1 MLSLVHVLEWRAAV
15 NPDATAL
22 TDHQGAELTYAGL
35 AAAMQRSAAGFAA
48 AGVAPGDVV
57 PIIARN
63 QVGWVTAML
72 GLIRAGALPAAVNW
86 RLAAPEVTALLRL
99 ARPAAVLA
107 DADCAALA
115 RQAIAGLEHP
125 IPVLP
130 GLCGTTADGTQ
141 AVPPDR
147 PVARLHPSEPAILVH
162 TSGTTGRPKLVP
174 LTHQQLITAAVFMKL
189 EVPEA
194 VPGARHLSALPLFHV
209 AGLANLSY
217 VLFTGGHL
225 RVLGAFD
232 PAGFVDELVRRRIQL
247 TQLVPTLIQAVT
259 QEVSS
264 RAEPPDLSHL
274 TEVVYGASPIR
285 PDLLARAVA
294 VLGCRFRQNY
304 ASSET
309 GPLPISSLPP
319 EDHDPARG
327 RLGTAGRPSL
337 GWEVRLGERG
347 EIHVRGAAPL
357 PGYWNDPE
365 ATARSLTAD
374 GFYRTGDVGTIDT
387 DGYLTIIDRLRDV
400 PPGHAARAV
409 LGRPGQAGLMT
420 AGRGAAQCD
429 RQRPRCASR
438 SGPAGTGD
446 AQGRQTDEAFRDAA
460 RLVFA
465 RDGYLNAKIS
475 DIAAAAGRSVASF
488 YNYYDTK
495 ADLLIALAEEFHAEA
510 TQLAVLPYRVGLTGE
525 EALREAVAGFWRTY
539 AKRRGELIGIFQAAM
554 IEGRFRDRWLELRG
568 EAIARIAT
576 AIRAAQSDGYCPG
589 VDPLLTAS
597 ALSAMLEHF
606 CYIWLGQGGEKDIPF
621 DDQRALDAVCTIWV
635 KAVYWRGEDQ

>member
-1 MLSLVHVLEWRAAV
+1 LLSLVHVLEWRAAV

-400 PPGHAARAV
+400 VITGGENVFPAEVETVLAQHPAVADVAVIGIPDDRWGETVHAVVVAAPGFDAGQLVSWARERLAGFKCPTGVTVVSELPRNATGKV
-409 LGRPGQAGLMT
+409 LRATLREPFW
-420 AGRGAAQCD
+420 AGRD
-429 RQRPRCASR
+429 
-438 SGPAGTGD
+438 
-446 AQGRQTDEAFRDAA
+446 
-460 RLVFA
+460 RLV
-465 RDGYLNAKIS
+465 S
-475 DIAAAAGRSVASF
+475 
-488 YNYYDTK
+488 
-495 ADLLIALAEEFHAEA
+495 
-510 TQLAVLPYRVGLTGE
+510 
-525 EALREAVAGFWRTY
+525 
-539 AKRRGELIGIFQAAM
+539 
-554 IEGRFRDRWLELRG
+554 
-568 EAIARIAT
+568 
-576 AIRAAQSDGYCPG
+576 
-589 VDPLLTAS
+589 
-597 ALSAMLEHF
+597 
-606 CYIWLGQGGEKDIPF
+606 
-621 DDQRALDAVCTIWV
+621 
-635 KAVYWRGEDQ
+635 